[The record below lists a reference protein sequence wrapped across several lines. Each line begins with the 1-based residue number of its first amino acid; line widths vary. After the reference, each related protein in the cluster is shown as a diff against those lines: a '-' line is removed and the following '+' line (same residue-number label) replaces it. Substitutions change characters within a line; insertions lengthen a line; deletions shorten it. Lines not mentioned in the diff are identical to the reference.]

1 LTYRRVKMK
10 KNSICSGLTGA
21 ALAALVM
28 GFVLAG
34 CASIA
39 VGGTFA
45 TVTKAA
51 VDHTNPY
58 DSGTEGRPS
67 EFGASLSLDSYYFEL
82 VSTYFPNSE
91 IFREELYLRS
101 PIEVGRMRLYSL
113 VGGGYEFLFKPEFS
127 GSVLVDIGGGAEW
140 RLGKT
145 YAPFVRLEALG
156 EAGFGSQLD
165 LGFNVKLSIGY
176 ELDRTLFY

>member
-1 LTYRRVKMK
+1 MK
-10 KNSICSGLTGA
+10 RKAYFTPIVFML
-21 ALAALVM
+21 LVYSV
-28 GFVLAG
+28 FLAG

-39 VGGTFA
+39 AGGTYVL
-45 TVTKAA
+45 VTNAA
-51 VDHTNPY
+51 VDHTNPD

-91 IFREELYLRS
+91 ILREELYLRF
-101 PIEVGRMRLYSL
+101 PIDIGRLRLYSL
-113 VGGGYEFLFKPEFS
+113 LGGGYEFLFKPEFS

-156 EAGFGSQLD
+156 EAGLSSQLD
-165 LGFNVKLSIGY
+165 LGFNVKLSVGY
-176 ELDRTLFY
+176 DLERTLFY